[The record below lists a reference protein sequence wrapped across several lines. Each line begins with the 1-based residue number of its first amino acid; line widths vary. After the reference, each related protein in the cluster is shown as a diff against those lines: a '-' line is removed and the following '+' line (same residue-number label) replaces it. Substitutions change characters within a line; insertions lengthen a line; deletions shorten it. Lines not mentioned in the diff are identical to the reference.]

1 MTRALTPV
9 VGNDRMVDA
18 LTLDVACRHCASPL
32 RQVNTGAADGVLSS
46 WVGSCVACR
55 RHYVVTA
62 EIVRVPS
69 RGPMESHGERKKP

>member
-1 MTRALTPV
+1 MTFLTPV
-9 VGNDRMVDA
+9 VGEDRMVDA
-18 LTLDVACRHCASPL
+18 LTVSVSCHTCGSPL
-32 RQVNTGAADGVLSS
+32 RAVNEGAADGRLSS

-69 RGPMESHGERKKP
+69 RGPLEAHGERKKP